1 MGVEF
6 KKLTTEESAK
16 LRTAILDN
24 AQRGKAIKM
33 DVLTTG
39 WSPGDDEESAEE
51 QLINAIHSVPCHYV
65 SAS

>member
-24 AQRGKAIKM
+24 AERGKAIKM
-33 DVLTTG
+33 DALTTG

-51 QLINAIHSVPCHYV
+51 QLINAIHSVPCHYA